1 MCTTLELQAKHSQS
15 QCSVRAL
22 IGVHLHHSVL
32 WISWQHWQLLN
43 GKQLV
48 RKYIFKIFERVTLH
62 PSGVARPALPVP
74 VSSYTWDRLGT
85 VQLQWKNS
93 LDYNGLTHN
102 STVTCGSLDLCISS
116 FKYDGALKRSN
127 KLICSFVPHD
137 ILPSTFRQYKSTVT
151 WRLVTQYN
159 GESRSAMDMMPTD
172 TNS

>member
-1 MCTTLELQAKHSQS
+1 MQALFCKNVINVMCNQINMITTLQLQAKHSQS

-74 VSSYTWDRLGT
+74 VSSYMRQIRYCTITVEESLG
-85 VQLQWKNS
+85 L
-93 LDYNGLTHN
+93 
-102 STVTCGSLDLCISS
+102 
-116 FKYDGALKRSN
+116 
-127 KLICSFVPHD
+127 
-137 ILPSTFRQYKSTVT
+137 
-151 WRLVTQYN
+151 
-159 GESRSAMDMMPTD
+159 
-172 TNS
+172 